1 MIMFCSRETLLIF
14 LVMQGI
20 WAGML
25 IGTVLQT
32 IILFIILVRTR
43 WQKEVKLVARFKVLV
58 ETLEI

>member
-1 MIMFCSRETLLIF
+1 MIMFCSRETSLIF